1 MTGIPLK
8 ILAIDDEPL
17 LLWALKRAGRERALD
32 ITTAATTDQALLEIA
47 TCHYDLFLLDLD
59 LKDSS
64 RQALLEYID
73 ETCPYVPVII
83 MTTAEARSCEL
94 NEIIRSTRKQGA
106 WHLLEKPFSL
116 DRLVHFV
123 EVIFHAPFNIKLG
136 MTDLTHNYDTEKRLH
151 IRRPHVLPFSFTLRT
166 IVNGA
171 QEKMVTNGILTDIS
185 DCGIGL
191 LAHFHLKRDQ
201 VLSFGPELKEQCGI
215 VAWSRMIEDQT
226 YRAGIHLC

>member
-17 LLWALKRAGRERALD
+17 LLWALQRAGRERALD
-32 ITTAATTDQALLEIA
+32 ITTAATTDQALRKIEA
-47 TCHYDLFLLDLD
+47 CHYDLFLLDLD

-64 RQALLEYID
+64 RQELLEYID

-83 MTTAEARSCEL
+83 MTTAEASSCEL
-94 NEIIRSTRKQGA
+94 NDTIRSFRKRGA

-123 EVIFHAPFNIKLG
+123 EVIFHAPFNIKLCL
-136 MTDLTHNYDTEKRLH
+136 TDLTHNYDAEKRLH
-151 IRRPHVLPFSFTLRT
+151 LRRPYVLPFSFTLRM
-166 IVNGA
+166 IVNGT
-171 QEKMVTNGILTDIS
+171 QEKIVSNGILTDIS

-191 LAHFHLKRDQ
+191 LAHLQLKQDQ
-201 VLSFGPELKEQCGI
+201 VLSFGPELKDQCGI
-215 VAWSRMIEDQT
+215 VAWSSMIEDQT
-226 YRAGIHLC
+226 CRAGVHFC